1 MTLGEKPKEARKH
14 GVPSLGAGAPC
25 FFDSVNSFPLFLID
39 FKNLADIH
47 FMIIFFGIIAFD

>member
-1 MTLGEKPKEARKH
+1 MRSNNPQESTAYPLSEQVRRA
-14 GVPSLGAGAPC
+14 

-47 FMIIFFGIIAFD
+47 FMIILFGIIAFD